1 MWWFVRND
9 AAEYAAFKRLTASAD
24 RQRCYGRWVL
34 KSFLAFFGTSI
45 VSLLILRQLPSL
57 ITLPAE
63 FIPLAARLGAAHAP
77 HPAARQELP
86 HRLCQR
92 RRLTGI
98 LIGVLLAKKVKASH
112 TVLGDI
118 EPLMPRNAAETG
130 WAALLSLNAGLS
142 EECFFR
148 LLLPL
153 LLAGLLHSP
162 LLAFAHR
169 NHPLWPHALLPGR
182 GRRPHDDASW
192 ASCSPGSISG
202 PATSGSPSPP
212 TPASTSLVSS
222 YALPSCAC
230 CTAPQ
235 RNVSRRH
242 RANIPSPATLCLTMP
257 VPIWNERRRGRPLS
271 LSSPHATRPLVR
283 CRQHGSGPHN

>member
-1 MWWFVRND
+1 MLKLLLLVLCVAVMWWFVRND

-45 VSLLILRQLPSL
+45 ASLFILRQLPSL
-57 ITLPAE
+57 VTLPAE
-63 FIPLAARLGAAHAP
+63 FIPLAARLGAAMPLTQLLDKSFLIGFAS
-77 HPAARQELP
+77 AAV
-86 HRLCQR
+86 
-92 RRLTGI
+92 LTGI

-112 TVLGDI
+112 TVLGDV

-162 LLAFAHR
+162 LLAFGIATILFGLMHLYQGVAGVLMTTLLGVVLAGLYLWTGDLWITIGAHAGLDLFGLVVR
-169 NHPLWPHALLPGR
+169 PTLMRLLH
-182 GRRPHDDASW
+182 RPA
-192 ASCSPGSISG
+192 
-202 PATSGSPSPP
+202 
-212 TPASTSLVSS
+212 
-222 YALPSCAC
+222 
-230 CTAPQ
+230 
-235 RNVSRRH
+235 
-242 RANIPSPATLCLTMP
+242 
-257 VPIWNERRRGRPLS
+257 
-271 LSSPHATRPLVR
+271 
-283 CRQHGSGPHN
+283 